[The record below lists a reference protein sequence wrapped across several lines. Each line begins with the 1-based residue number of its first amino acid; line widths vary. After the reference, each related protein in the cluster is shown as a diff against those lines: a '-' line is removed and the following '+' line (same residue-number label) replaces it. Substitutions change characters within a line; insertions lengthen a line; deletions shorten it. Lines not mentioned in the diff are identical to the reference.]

1 MGTVAFVVINRDMLN
16 FYENPFEFITIYLPI
31 LLQLKQAYLACT
43 SLLFVSEIARFVLNL
58 FNYGKSLNTKNEM
71 ETLTKVFH
79 GIYNAI
85 MVLEAIFHLGF
96 VVIFIEFHIYGLT
109 FYLEPAFAASMVY

>member
-1 MGTVAFVVINRDMLN
+1 MGTVAFVVINREMLN

-43 SLLFVSEIARFVLNL
+43 SLLFVFEIARFVLNL
-58 FNYGKSLNTKNEM
+58 FNYGESLNTQNEM
-71 ETLTKVFH
+71 ETLTKVMF
-79 GIYNAI
+79 GIYIAI

-96 VVIFIEFHIYGLT
+96 VAIFIAFHVYGLT
-109 FYLEPAFAASMVY
+109 FYLEPAFAASMV